1 MIRRELFGRS
11 CSLLL
16 DVIMKQDIISRD
28 EAEEES
34 SIRLWLVLAQH
45 PLWTEN
51 LNEFIAL
58 WIVENL
64 NFFNALSQ
72 GNFKKNWEEFEE
84 MIEIY
89 WFSYQLK
96 NIKKDLLDLKNNVLS
111 LQDAALDNLLDISA
125 DSRSILFK
133 AWYENIF
140 GIVSDSA
147 VEVFYKIKRKKCA
160 PSFWVAINV
169 MKELEKYMKD
179 TWLFREMTAKDIEE
193 KQWYVI

>member
-1 MIRRELFGRS
+1 MAQRELFGRS

-64 NFFNALSQ
+64 NFFNTLRQ
-72 GNFKKNWEEFEE
+72 GNFKENWEEFEE
-84 MIEIY
+84 IIETY

-96 NIKKDLLDLKNNVLS
+96 NIKKDLLDLKKNVLS

-160 PSFWVAINV
+160 PSFSDAIDV

-179 TWLFREMTAKDIEE
+179 KSLFWKMTTKEIDER
-193 KQWYVI
+193 QGYDF